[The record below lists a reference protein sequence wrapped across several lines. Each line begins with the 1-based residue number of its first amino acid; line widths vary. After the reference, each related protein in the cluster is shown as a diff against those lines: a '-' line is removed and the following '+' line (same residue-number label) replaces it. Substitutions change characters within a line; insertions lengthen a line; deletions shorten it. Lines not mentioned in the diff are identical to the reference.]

1 MTAGTAAVAVDA
13 AAVVVTAA
21 DVGQVAVDATTVDP
35 SGTYSYLPDTTGP
48 PGVPASREA
57 WMTTEAA
64 SEPTRLSFSAEAEAK
79 FQKELTKYPNKRA
92 ALLPTLYIAQAE
104 FGHLSVDVMNYVA
117 ERLELPPSKV
127 LQVAT
132 FYTMYHKQPAGR
144 HHIEVCTSVPCC
156 MMGGYKLV
164 RFLEHELGIQ
174 RGEVTDDGRFSLA
187 EADCLA
193 GCGHAPLLQI
203 NSMYF
208 ENLMGPDGE
217 IDADKVRRVL
227 EEHR

>member
-1 MTAGTAAVAVDA
+1 
-13 AAVVVTAA
+13 
-21 DVGQVAVDATTVDP
+21 
-35 SGTYSYLPDTTGP
+35 
-48 PGVPASREA
+48 
-57 WMTTEAA
+57 MTTEAGTEHTSGLA
-64 SEPTRLSFSAEAEAK
+64 FSAEAEAK

-104 FGHLSVDVMNYVA
+104 FGHLSVEVMNYVA

-132 FYTMYHKQPAGR
+132 FYTMYHKTPAGR

-187 EADCLA
+187 EAECLA